1 MTTEY
6 CFNDEDTEALTGA
19 WNDLM
24 MMTVIVT
31 VKIYHLFI
39 MCHTQLSSY
48 MLSYFFLTRTPSKN
62 AREQDKGE
70 KNQNTQTS
78 GKR

>member
-1 MTTEY
+1 MVSFGTITIWENRSAVTTEY

-48 MLSYFFLTRTPSKN
+48 MLSYFFLTRTPRVGQKW
-62 AREQDKGE
+62 
-70 KNQNTQTS
+70 
-78 GKR
+78 